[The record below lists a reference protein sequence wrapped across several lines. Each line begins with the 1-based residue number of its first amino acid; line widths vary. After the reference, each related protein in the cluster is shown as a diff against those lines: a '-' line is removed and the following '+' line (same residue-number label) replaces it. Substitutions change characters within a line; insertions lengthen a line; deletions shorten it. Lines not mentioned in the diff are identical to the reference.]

1 MFVLID
7 DREVDRISPASKYFR
22 ELEHKVLVT
31 ELLYGDYVF
40 VDEESKQKV
49 AFEYKSVED
58 YISSLTDYRVF
69 NQALNQ
75 SNEFDWHFV
84 IIVGT
89 DEERKE
95 AIKEKGRYS
104 GRYVSNEQFY
114 GSFASLVEVTSIIQT
129 PNQEI
134 AFMTMEKI
142 ASKCLRDRP
151 VVKRFQKSRGTP
163 AFRLLVNNVNRV
175 GYITAERICEKLDL
189 ETVEDVLKLTVEKLT
204 EVDGV
209 GQKTARSIM
218 SQLKKE
224 FY

>member
-7 DREVDRISPASKYFR
+7 DREVDRISPASKYFK

-142 ASKCLRDRP
+142 ATKCLRDRP

-175 GYITAERICEKLDL
+175 GYITAERICEKLEL
-189 ETVEDVLKLTVEKLT
+189 ETVEDVLNLTISKLI

-209 GQKTARSIM
+209 GEKTARNIM
-218 SQLKKE
+218 VQLKKE
-224 FY
+224 FS

>member
-1 MFVLID
+1 MIILID
-7 DREVDRISPASKYFR
+7 DREVDRISPATAYFEKLGHEVAVK
-22 ELEHKVLVT
+22 ELI
-31 ELLYGDYVF
+31 YGDYIF

-89 DEERKE
+89 DEEKDM
-95 AIKEKGRYS
+95 AIREKGRYS
-104 GRYVSNEQFY
+104 GRYMSNEQFY
-114 GSFASLVEVTSIIQT
+114 GGFASLVEVTSIIQT
-129 PNQEI
+129 PNQDI

-142 ASKCLRDRP
+142 ATKCLRDKP
-151 VVKRFQKSRGTP
+151 VLKRFQKSRGTP
-163 AFRLLVNNVNRV
+163 ALRLLTNNVNRV
-175 GYITAERICEKLDL
+175 GYITAQKICDKLDL
-189 ETVEDVLKLTVEKLT
+189 ETVEDVLNLTVSKLT

-209 GQKTARSIM
+209 GVKTARNIM
-218 SQLKKE
+218 IQLKKE
-224 FY
+224 FF